1 MYTSPVS
8 GLFIL
13 SPSSATFCTITTL
26 LGSLQL
32 LVVKFFHLFLSSPVL
47 SGLLALPS
55 SAPHQYHLHAPGKAQ
70 IHPTLTPY
78 KEPGQGL
85 ISDGYATLG

>member
-26 LGSLQL
+26 LGPLQL

-55 SAPHQYHLHAPGKAQ
+55 SAPHQYHLRASWEGPDSPHVDP
-70 IHPTLTPY
+70 I
-78 KEPGQGL
+78 
-85 ISDGYATLG
+85 